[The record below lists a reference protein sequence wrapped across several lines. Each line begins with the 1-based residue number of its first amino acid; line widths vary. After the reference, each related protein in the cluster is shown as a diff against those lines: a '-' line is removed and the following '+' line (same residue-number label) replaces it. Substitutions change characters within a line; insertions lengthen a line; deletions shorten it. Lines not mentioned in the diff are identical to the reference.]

1 MKRYRIGEIAK
12 LTGVTVRTLRYYEE
26 EGLISSHRSSARQ
39 RYYSEE
45 VIIYIRRIL
54 ELKALGFT
62 LEEIRKIIEL
72 KAEDESGNKR
82 RLELLSA
89 YRMKLSESLEHRRK
103 IDEHIGELEWHI
115 RQLEGAEDS
124 FQECP
129 GRLCENCQYKGKCTF
144 FRTDGEMS

>member
-45 VIIYIRRIL
+45 VIIYIRRVI

-62 LEEIRKIIEL
+62 LEEIRKIMRGAVSECFGIPVQRTL
-72 KAEDESGNKR
+72 PSAKR
-82 RLELLSA
+82 
-89 YRMKLSESLEHRRK
+89 
-103 IDEHIGELEWHI
+103 IDTQGCRI
-115 RQLEGAEDS
+115 S
-124 FQECP
+124 
-129 GRLCENCQYKGKCTF
+129 
-144 FRTDGEMS
+144 